1 MKPLIFW
8 AQPLRVTGQGSIANA
23 VTRLNRQLAIGRFST
38 QDRLTGSFRGDR
50 LRVWKASVLGRAGDI
65 VEFDGRLLATDGG
78 TLIEGMVR
86 YQMAT
91 KVQFAGLLAIGVL
104 LLTTGLV
111 QKLSA
116 PAVGDG
122 LIGLGLII
130 TTIAAIWIGSSAGMR
145 GEQVRFLEERFRE
158 LLAP

>member
-8 AQPLRVTGQGSIANA
+8 QQPLRVTGNGSIANA

-38 QDRLTGSFRGDR
+38 QDRLMGLFRGDR

-65 VEFDGRLLATDGG
+65 VEFEGTLRATDSE
-78 TLIEGMVR
+78 TVIEGTVK

-104 LLTTGLV
+104 LLGTGLA
-111 QKLSA
+111 QKIGS
-116 PAVGDG
+116 PAAGDEVV
-122 LIGLGLII
+122 GLGLVI
-130 TTIAAIWIGSSAGMR
+130 TTIAVIWIGSSAGMR
-145 GEQVRFLEERFRE
+145 GTQIEYLEEKFRE
-158 LLAP
+158 ILAP